1 MRYFFNV
8 ILSSGSVN
16 DPEGT
21 ILFTEEAAQ
30 AEAKIVASE
39 LLWNFSEELTSGA
52 VLEVVAED
60 GRRVMAMPLKSRQA
74 AALCA

>member
-8 ILSSGSVN
+8 ILSSGPVN

-21 ILFTEEAAQ
+21 VISSEEAAQ

-39 LLWNFSEELTSGA
+39 LLWNFPEELTSRA
-52 VLEVVAED
+52 VLEVVAEN
-60 GRRVMAMPLKSRQA
+60 GRRIMAVPLRSRQA
-74 AALCA
+74 PALCA